1 MSIRFARVSCASF
14 ALSVS
19 LAACGGDRFLLDSG
33 VDVPAD
39 RVTTDTARDAGSD
52 TTIDTG
58 ADATTTDV
66 VMPMDVQSAVDAT
79 DTTMPMDVATDTGR
93 DVAADTGRD
102 ATVDVPAVDVIV
114 PADVV
119 MVDAGPS
126 GRCSPTIDGTI
137 GADWNSSS
145 IIATNTTATAW
156 GPGLNEI
163 RSVRVCYDATSLYL
177 GINGVVET
185 ANAIVG
191 YIDRDYDPPGGAPT
205 GVSLFS
211 ALTDNTGTLDDAI
224 SAALVLGTGAGNFGA
239 EAAWGTAGM
248 SSVSATALDPAVGL
262 RLIGPGPTGTDRRS
276 DFAWTMGSQ
285 TACGSA
291 SCEVSIA
298 WTSLFEGA
306 RPATGRIAMFFRLN
320 NGDGSMSSNQTV
332 PEDDP
337 SMSRTVS
344 RVLVV
349 PYGP

>member
-163 RSVRVCYDATSLYL
+163 RSVRV
-177 GINGVVET
+177 
-185 ANAIVG
+185 
-191 YIDRDYDPPGGAPT
+191 
-205 GVSLFS
+205 
-211 ALTDNTGTLDDAI
+211 
-224 SAALVLGTGAGNFGA
+224 
-239 EAAWGTAGM
+239 
-248 SSVSATALDPAVGL
+248 
-262 RLIGPGPTGTDRRS
+262 
-276 DFAWTMGSQ
+276 
-285 TACGSA
+285 
-291 SCEVSIA
+291 
-298 WTSLFEGA
+298 
-306 RPATGRIAMFFRLN
+306 
-320 NGDGSMSSNQTV
+320 
-332 PEDDP
+332 
-337 SMSRTVS
+337 
-344 RVLVV
+344 
-349 PYGP
+349 